1 MSFKIKYLI
10 IVTET
15 FLLKYTVFE
24 ILMLTLEIT
33 LKDADANLYCE
44 SMEVICKLGCN
55 ARLLLRLFISEYVDK
70 ISP

>member
-1 MSFKIKYLI
+1 MSFEIKYLV

-33 LKDADANLYCE
+33 LKGADANLYCE
-44 SMEVICKLGCN
+44 SMAMIRLQCTFAIEIFYVRIC
-55 ARLLLRLFISEYVDK
+55 
-70 ISP
+70 